1 MSVWVR
7 DRWQPANFPLFS
19 IYTGIYS
26 IYTALLWPCTSLS
39 NKQYQLRNKK
49 PQVLMSTNL
58 KITQSSKIQSY
69 IFLSVYLNI
78 CLHFSSSSEHTCGQI
93 WQQGQLTDTLAT
105 YLNTK
110 SYLSPF
116 LLWHSYSYFL
126 QINLNRFIFCPTR
139 SNWIKEG
146 YF

>member
-7 DRWQPANFPLFS
+7 DRWQPTNFPLFS
-19 IYTGIYS
+19 IYIQAYTQYIQPYS
-26 IYTALLWPCTSLS
+26 DPVSLS

-49 PQVLMSTNL
+49 PRVLLSTNL
-58 KITQSSKIQSY
+58 IFTQSSKIQTY

-78 CLHFSSSSEHTCGQI
+78 CLHFSSSSEHTCKQI
-93 WQQGQLTDTLAT
+93 WQLGQLTDTLAT

-110 SYLSPF
+110 SYFSPF

-126 QINLNRFIFCPTR
+126 QINLNRFIFCLTR

-146 YF
+146 YV